1 MPEFHTCVHLRWADC
16 YTGETAQRNTKA
28 APAVPA
34 MWQQLSHS
42 PREAGSSRGGGHV
55 TPASWPQWLSPSQTV
70 GARRQRGLWLHSFRY
85 GGTHNSDPSPRAV
98 ALQRRQPQTQQG
110 QPCPRSSAPAA
121 GPVAWALLDTAE
133 AVTIPVSQV
142 ATPAIHRSN
151 TPVRSMGN
159 TYDRC
164 KVTSLKHNQ
173 RQLRLRKTKGLC
185 YSTTHWQTKERTLA
199 SNLLNP

>member
-42 PREAGSSRGGGHV
+42 PREAGSSGGGGHV

-70 GARRQRGLWLHSFRY
+70 GARRQSGLWLHSFRY
-85 GGTHNSDPSPRAV
+85 GGTHNSDPLLRAV

-142 ATPAIHRSN
+142 ATPAIHSSN

-164 KVTSLKHNQ
+164 KVPSLKHEAAEVKKNKRPVLQYHPLANQ
-173 RQLRLRKTKGLC
+173 RKD
-185 YSTTHWQTKERTLA
+185 S
-199 SNLLNP
+199 SF